1 MASQSQSAKIIF
13 WINSSLH
20 LQQPIKVVIEVLQS
34 INLPFFIAIVTKC
47 IDTNVK
53 VPYWILNK
61 FPARCGKGVSEA
73 RIWLIFPPY
82 GLNTNPVLPSLI
94 IFFHKHANPSLEIG
108 V

>member
-1 MASQSQSAKIIF
+1 IF

-53 VPYWILNK
+53 VPY
-61 FPARCGKGVSEA
+61 
-73 RIWLIFPPY
+73 
-82 GLNTNPVLPSLI
+82 
-94 IFFHKHANPSLEIG
+94 
-108 V
+108 